1 MCYNR
6 LKFWQTGRI
15 MVCVFISVT
24 DLYDTVLCIVTV
36 IILNVFSYMQLIAH
50 KHQS

>member
-1 MCYNR
+1 
-6 LKFWQTGRI
+6 
-15 MVCVFISVT
+15 MVGVFISVT
-24 DLYDTVLCIVTV
+24 NLYYTVLCIITV